1 MASSL
6 NDCMLAAVTASTGL
20 TDLNDGLRA
29 HYLLNGATGNL
40 GDQLQDLEYEFLR
53 NNGAV
58 GSFGDH
64 VNDLWA
70 EVLPGAVGF
79 QDQLNDMLIVFWCQ
93 GGTFAP
99 PDPPLFD
106 GPIPDQTAYE
116 EATTTLDCRQ
126 FFDTGGYISQWS
138 LLNAPAWVT
147 IGQYSGVLRMV
158 PGFGELD
165 ATGVIVVGTNV
176 TGPPAQS
183 NAFTVFAPANVAI
196 TFNPQSQ
203 FVEIGSSVTFSV
215 GATEATAYQWYR
227 NGSPISGAT
236 SFAYTTPPIAQADD
250 LSQYMCRVEGHGGV
264 FRDTTAAVLTA
275 METFLNRGLGGPAV
289 VQITLATGVYTL
301 SMLGSGLTTIRGI
314 SATIV
319 GL

>member
-1 MASSL
+1 MSQL

-40 GDQLQDLEYEFLR
+40 GDQLQDLEYEFLK

-58 GSFGDH
+58 GAFGDH
-64 VNDLWA
+64 INDLWA
-70 EVLPGAVGF
+70 EVLPTAVGF

-99 PDPPLFD
+99 PDPPAFS
-106 GPIPDQTAYE
+106 GPIPDQVAFE
-116 EATTTLDCRQ
+116 EAVTTLDCRQ

-147 IGQYSGVLRMV
+147 IGQYSGVLRMA
-158 PGFGELD
+158 PGFGEAD
-165 ATGVIVVGTNV
+165 AAGVIVVGTNV

-183 NAFTVFAPANVAI
+183 NAFDITTPANVAV

-215 GATEATAYQWYR
+215 GATEATGYQWYK
-227 NGSPISGAT
+227 GSSPIVGAT
-236 SFAYTTPPIAQADD
+236 SFSYTTPPITQTDD
-250 LSQYMCRVEGHGGV
+250 LSQYYCVVEGQGGV
-264 FRDTTAAVLTA
+264 SRETTPAVVTA
-275 METFLNRGLGGPAV
+275 MQKFVNRELGGPAV

-301 SMLGSGLTTIRGI
+301 SMLGSGLTTIKGI
-314 SATIV
+314 TATIV